1 MSSVASPCAAAGAEV
16 PCLSP
21 RPLFMPVVSVIPGM
35 VIPDS
40 RDQRLL
46 LRELGPVCNRELWL
60 LVNPLDKHVR
70 ALAGDAMARKEETD
84 ESEL

>member
-1 MSSVASPCAAAGAEV
+1 
-16 PCLSP
+16 
-21 RPLFMPVVSVIPGM
+21 M
-35 VIPDS
+35 VLADS

-46 LRELGPVCNRELWL
+46 LRDLGPVCNRELQL

-70 ALAGDAMARKEETD
+70 ALAGDAVARKEETD

>member
-1 MSSVASPCAAAGAEV
+1 
-16 PCLSP
+16 
-21 RPLFMPVVSVIPGM
+21 M
-35 VIPDS
+35 VLADS

-46 LRELGPVCNRELWL
+46 LRELGPVCNRELRL

-70 ALAGDAMARKEETD
+70 ALAGDAVARKEETD